1 MEVYVMAVL
10 IVAAALFVL
19 CRGKRK
25 TKKDEGAEITVPKEN
40 NAETSNEEMVNVPT
54 EFPVYWIDEKGNEV
68 EGVARMA
75 RGIQIFDESGNC
87 IIDLTNKLTRILG
100 SGRTNGTSGSLS
112 DSNIQ
117 GNNCW
122 AIATNSYTDAI
133 AIPPIF
139 STSNGVL
146 SWTYPGYSG
155 KFPYTV
161 KNLDCDFIYG
171 TY

>member
-1 MEVYVMAVL
+1 MELYIAPI
-10 IVAAALFVL
+10 IVIISVIYFLS
-19 CRGKRK
+19 RRK
-25 TKKDEGAEITVPKEN
+25 KKQISKE
-40 NAETSNEEMVNVPT
+40 ETSTEPVKTDESKTESQAET
-54 EFPVYWIDEKGNEV
+54 EFPVYWIDEKGNKV

-146 SWTYPGYSG
+146 SWTYPSYSG
-155 KFPYTV
+155 KFPYSV
-161 KNLDCDFIYG
+161 RNLDCDFIYG